1 MDLGGPPVPAPTA
14 VPVYSASSGLDLLGG
29 GLDSLLSD
37 PVAAPPPVAPASVG
51 LLGDIFGLTA
61 PAATSYVP
69 PKQIWLPAARGK
81 GLEISGNFY
90 RSNGQIMM
98 DMTFTNR
105 AMQPM
110 MQFAIQL
117 NKNSFGLVPAQPLQ
131 VVSPLAP
138 NQAYDS
144 QLILNPSGVVQRM
157 EPLTNLQVRSL
168 PFATIHF

>member
-1 MDLGGPPVPAPTA
+1 
-14 VPVYSASSGLDLLGG
+14 
-29 GLDSLLSD
+29 
-37 PVAAPPPVAPASVG
+37 
-51 LLGDIFGLTA
+51 
-61 PAATSYVP
+61 
-69 PKQIWLPAARGK
+69 
-81 GLEISGNFY
+81 
-90 RSNGQIMM
+90 MM

-138 NQAYDS
+138 NQAYDT

-168 PFATIHF
+168 PFATNHF